1 MKALKIFNFFFLFA
15 LFACSKNENPIIEVT
30 YNNKLSNESFDGRLL
45 VMISKD
51 GLKEPRF
58 QINDTKD
65 TGILVGKNVEN
76 WKSGNVE
83 GFYSKTLAYPI
94 ENLGELDNGEYVIQ
108 ALLHKYETFNL
119 SNGKIVKLPMD
130 QGEGQHWNT
139 SPKNIYSKPIKVNF
153 KKNSTNCD

>member
-1 MKALKIFNFFFLFA
+1 MKTLKIFNFFFLFT

-51 GLKEPRF
+51 ASKEPRY

-76 WKSGNVE
+76 WRSGNVE
-83 GFYSKTLAYPI
+83 DFNSKILAYPI
-94 ENLGELDNGEYVIQ
+94 ENLGELDNGEYFIQ

-119 SNGKIVKLPMD
+119 SNGKTVKLPMD

-139 SPKNIYSKPIKVNF
+139 SPKNIYSKPIKVNLI
-153 KKNSTNCD
+153 KKQNLF